1 MINEETTAKIRK
13 YSSKSFYFRSYLIF
27 KLPMGFLSGMRIKKL
42 DEEKCVVTV
51 SYKWLNKNPFKSTFW
66 AVLGMAAEMNGAAVI
81 LQYTYGHKPSISTLP
96 VKCEAEFLKKATD
109 TTIFTCNDS
118 KMVKEKVEEAIRT
131 GEGVTFNTTSNGLNK
146 NGEIV
151 CKFNFT
157 WSIKRRSK

>member
-1 MINEETTAKIRK
+1 MINEETTTKIRN

-109 TTIFTCNDS
+109 TTTFTCNDS
-118 KMVKEKVEEAIRT
+118 KMVKQKVEEAIRT

-157 WSIKRRSK
+157 WSIKLRSK

>member
-1 MINEETTAKIRK
+1 MIDQISVEKVRK
-13 YSSKSFYFRSYLIF
+13 YSVKSFYFRMYLLF
-27 KLPMGFLSGMRIKKL
+27 NLPMGFLCGMRIRKL
-42 DEEKCVVTV
+42 NEETCEVTV
-51 SYKWLNKNPFKSTFW
+51 PYKWLNKNPFKSTFW

-109 TTIFTCNDS
+109 TTTFTCNDS

>member
-1 MINEETTAKIRK
+1 MINEETTTKIRK

-42 DEEKCVVTV
+42 DEDKCVVTV

-109 TTIFTCNDS
+109 TTTFTCNDS

-131 GEGVTFNTTSNGLNK
+131 GEGIKFNTTSNGHNK